1 MEMTGLVLVDLLY
14 VGQVLAMLQLDNM
27 VIRPMI
33 KRMVDFFIFFLGL
46 DILIYILKNPPNTM
60 GCKIFRI
67 LRQCQYQ
74 RPSLVQRVGGLHL
87 QHRVLRLT
95 L

>member
-1 MEMTGLVLVDLLY
+1 MKMVGLVLLY

-33 KRMVDFFIFFLGL
+33 KRMVDFFIFGL
-46 DILIYILKNPPNTM
+46 NILIYILKNPPIEV
-60 GCKIFRI
+60 GSRIFRI
-67 LRQCQYQ
+67 LRQSRYQ
-74 RPSLVQRVGGLHL
+74 RPSLVQQVGGLHL
-87 QHRVLRLT
+87 QYRVLHLT